1 MTIDLTNLEEETAD
15 NNIHEVETSNV
26 EREGSLNNSLE
37 ANYVAHNSDVAGL
50 LDHDE
55 VMQVQ
60 ELEEDSLE
68 NGLR

>member
-1 MTIDLTNLEEETAD
+1 MTNFEEENAD
-15 NNIHEVETSNV
+15 NNIDDVETFNV
-26 EREGSLNNSLE
+26 KREGALNNSLE
-37 ANYVAHNSDVAGL
+37 ANYVSYNSDVAGL

-55 VMQVQ
+55 VMQDLEEIQ

>member
-1 MTIDLTNLEEETAD
+1 MTNFEEETAD
-15 NNIHEVETSNV
+15 NNIHDVETINV
-26 EREGSLNNSLE
+26 EREGWLNNSLG
-37 ANYVAHNSDVAGL
+37 AKYVAHNSDVTGL

>member
-1 MTIDLTNLEEETAD
+1 MTNLEEETAD
-15 NNIHEVETSNV
+15 NNIHEVETIYV
-26 EREGSLNNSLE
+26 EREGLLNNSLG
-37 ANYVAHNSDVAGL
+37 AKYVVHNSDVAGL